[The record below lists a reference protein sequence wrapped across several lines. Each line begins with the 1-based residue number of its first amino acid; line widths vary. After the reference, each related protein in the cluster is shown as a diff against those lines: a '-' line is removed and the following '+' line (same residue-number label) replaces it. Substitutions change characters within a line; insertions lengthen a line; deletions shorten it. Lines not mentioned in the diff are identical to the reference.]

1 MERRKLTKVQ
11 YYEKYYF
18 EILDGLKIKVKE
30 RSNFE
35 EIFFNDI
42 VYNTALRDFIKPVL
56 GDMTGSDITITNDIY
71 LTLPQSLRT
80 KEDCILKAEILMI
93 VINHN

>member
-1 MERRKLTKVQ
+1 MEKRKLTKVQ

-30 RSNFE
+30 RADFE

-42 VYNTALRDFIKPVL
+42 VYNTALRDFIKPIL
-56 GDMTGSDITITNDIY
+56 GDMIGSDITITNDIY
-71 LTLPQSLRT
+71 LTLPKSLRT
-80 KEDCILKAEILMI
+80 KEDHILKAEILMT
-93 VINHN
+93 VINN